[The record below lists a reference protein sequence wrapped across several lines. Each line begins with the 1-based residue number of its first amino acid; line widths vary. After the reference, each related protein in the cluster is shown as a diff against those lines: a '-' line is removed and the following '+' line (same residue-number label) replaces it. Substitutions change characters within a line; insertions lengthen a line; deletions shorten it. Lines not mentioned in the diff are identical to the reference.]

1 MQRLRE
7 ICAILGVTQADFASD
22 LNVPVPLVQS
32 WENGSAEP
40 DAPTLRDIAT
50 MLGTSV
56 DDLIEFQAS
65 GRKMASRHWFS
76 GEHSVFDGFWGYLGL
91 LMVGQS
97 NCKWY
102 PVTLGEYSRIRDA
115 LGTEH
120 DEPRWL
126 VVSTLN
132 NRKLIINPE
141 QIQRIRL
148 VDDAAGPPDD
158 DAWDLGWDYEAC
170 MVPELYRALAEYFWD
185 GYAFENCNSP
195 STQELIQT
203 FVDKFELKDDETL
216 DFMSTCFIHPAS
228 GCPGKM
234 RAANADLYNLV
245 LDAYSGFPMGIS
257 LSTIDTEEESHF
269 TPMHVALVEI
279 PLLQYQKAEDE
290 VSAEMEGI

>member
-7 ICAILGVTQADFASD
+7 ICTILGVTQADFASD

-56 DDLIEFQAS
+56 DDLIDFQAS

-141 QIQRIRL
+141 QIQRKL
-148 VDDAAGPPDD
+148 VS
-158 DAWDLGWDYEAC
+158 L
-170 MVPELYRALAEYFWD
+170 ALPNSFD
-185 GYAFENCNSP
+185 PSNSP
-195 STQELIQT
+195 
-203 FVDKFELKDDETL
+203 
-216 DFMSTCFIHPAS
+216 
-228 GCPGKM
+228 
-234 RAANADLYNLV
+234 AA
-245 LDAYSGFPMGIS
+245 
-257 LSTIDTEEESHF
+257 
-269 TPMHVALVEI
+269 
-279 PLLQYQKAEDE
+279 
-290 VSAEMEGI
+290 